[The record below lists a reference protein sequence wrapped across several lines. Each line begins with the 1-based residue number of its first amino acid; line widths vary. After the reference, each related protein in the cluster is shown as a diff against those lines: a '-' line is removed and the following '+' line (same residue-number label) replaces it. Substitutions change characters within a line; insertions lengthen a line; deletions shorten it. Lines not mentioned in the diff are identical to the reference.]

1 MGASIARAMLKDFAR
16 KCLYFSGALGLYHRL
31 RNADSLTVVMFHRTL
46 RPDDPRWASCDPD
59 YTLGEDLFVSSL
71 DFFARHYRVVS
82 LQDVLRARRDGTG
95 LPPRALLISFDDGWL
110 DNVDYALPALRSA
123 GLPAVMFVAAD
134 AVGARQPFY
143 QERIVAAWRLG
154 KLSLEAL
161 AASAAEHGADE
172 NGDVEQGD
180 SDHDDGKHVEAHI
193 GVAALRRLIARLE
206 TMPAAS
212 RRAVLERHADALD
225 DGLQHMIDIDDLAR
239 LRGGGV
245 ELGLHG
251 KSHVAMT
258 RAGDLASE
266 LGGAREAMAR
276 MLALPEG
283 LASDACATMSFP
295 HGAFDDAIA
304 AQARDAGYELLFTS
318 VPVLN
323 PVAGKPSWLLGRT
336 GYETDTVADRNGIF
350 RPESLAWYLFRRD
363 ARRLA

>member
-46 RPDDPRWASCDPD
+46 RPDDPRGASCDPD

-71 DFFARHYRVVS
+71 DFFRRHYRVVS
-82 LQDVLRARRDGTG
+82 LQDVLRARREGAG

-154 KLSLEAL
+154 KLSSEAL
-161 AASAAEHGADE
+161 AASVAEHARETHVGEPA
-172 NGDVEQGD
+172 GGVRAGI
-180 SDHDDGKHVEAHI
+180 DG
-193 GVAALRRLIARLE
+193 LRALIARLE
-206 TMPAAS
+206 TMSSTS
-212 RRAVLERHADALD
+212 RRAVLERHADALND
-225 DGLQHMIDIDDLAR
+225 DLQHMIDVDDLAR
-239 LRGGGV
+239 LRAGGV

-258 RAGDLASE
+258 RADNLANE
-266 LGGAREAMAR
+266 LGGARAAMAA
-276 MLALPEG
+276 MLSPQSPGEG

-304 AQARDAGYELLFTS
+304 AQACEAGYELLFTS

-323 PVAGKPSWLLGRT
+323 SVGGKPSWLLGRT
-336 GYETDTVADRNGIF
+336 GYETDTIADANGTF
-350 RPESLAWYLFRRD
+350 RPEWLAWYLFRRD
-363 ARRLA
+363 VRRLA

>member
-59 YTLGEDLFVSSL
+59 YTLGDDLFASSL
-71 DFFARHYRVVS
+71 AFFKRHYRVVS
-82 LQDVLRARRDGTG
+82 LQDVLRARRDGAG

-134 AVGARQPFY
+134 AVGAKQPFY
-143 QERIVAAWRLG
+143 QERIVAAWRRG
-154 KLSLEAL
+154 TLSLEAL
-161 AASAAEHGADE
+161 AASVVEHD
-172 NGDVEQGD
+172 GDAFG
-180 SDHDDGKHVEAHI
+180 
-193 GVAALRRLIARLE
+193 GVGHGGERAGIAGLRRLIARLE
-206 TMPAAS
+206 TMPSAS

-225 DGLQHMIDIDDLAR
+225 DGLQHMIDIDDLGR
-239 LRGGGV
+239 LRAGGV

-258 RAGDLASE
+258 RAENLATE
-266 LGGAREAMAR
+266 LGGARAAMAT
-276 MLALPEG
+276 MLAPQSPHAG

-295 HGAFDDAIA
+295 HGAFDDGIA
-304 AQARDAGYELLFTS
+304 AQAREAGYELLFTS

-323 PVAGKPSWLLGRT
+323 PVGDKPSWLLGRT
-336 GYETDTVADRNGIF
+336 GYETDTVADANGTF
-350 RPESLAWYLFRRD
+350 RPDRLAWYLFRRD
-363 ARRLA
+363 SRRLAG

>member
-71 DFFARHYRVVS
+71 DFFRRHYRVVS
-82 LQDVLRARRDGTG
+82 LQDVLRARREGAG

-143 QERIVAAWRLG
+143 QERIVAAWRHG

-161 AASAAEHGADE
+161 AASVAEYSGE
-172 NGDVEQGD
+172 TLD
-180 SDHDDGKHVEAHI
+180 SVRAGI
-193 GVAALRRLIARLE
+193 GGLRSMIAQLE
-206 TMPAAS
+206 SMPSTS
-212 RRAVLERHADALD
+212 RRAVLERHADALND
-225 DGLQHMIDIDDLAR
+225 DLQHMIDVDDLAR
-239 LRGGGV
+239 LRAGGV

-258 RAGDLASE
+258 RADNLANE
-266 LGGAREAMAR
+266 LGGARAAMAA
-276 MLALPEG
+276 MLSPQSPGEG

-304 AQARDAGYELLFTS
+304 AQAREAGYELLFTS

-323 PVAGKPSWLLGRT
+323 PVGGKPSWLLGRT
-336 GYETDTVADRNGIF
+336 GYETDTVADANGTF
-350 RPESLAWYLFRRD
+350 RPEWLAWYLFRRD

>member
-71 DFFARHYRVVS
+71 VFFRRHYRVVS
-82 LQDVLRARRDGTG
+82 LQDVLRARREGAG

-154 KLSLEAL
+154 KLSSEAL
-161 AASAAEHGADE
+161 AASVAEYAGETHARETHVGEPA
-172 NGDVEQGD
+172 GGVRAGI
-180 SDHDDGKHVEAHI
+180 DG
-193 GVAALRRLIARLE
+193 LRALIARLE
-206 TMPAAS
+206 TMPSTS
-212 RRAVLERHADALD
+212 RRAVLERHADALND
-225 DGLQHMIDIDDLAR
+225 DLQHMIDVDDLAR
-239 LRGGGV
+239 LRAGGV

-258 RAGDLASE
+258 RADNLANE
-266 LGGAREAMAR
+266 LGGARAAMAA
-276 MLALPEG
+276 MLSPQSPGEG

-304 AQARDAGYELLFTS
+304 AQAREAGYELLFTS

-323 PVAGKPSWLLGRT
+323 PVGGKPSWLLGRT
-336 GYETDTVADRNGIF
+336 GYETDTVADANGTF
-350 RPESLAWYLFRRD
+350 RPEWLAWYLFRRD

>member
-71 DFFARHYRVVS
+71 VFFRRHYRVVS
-82 LQDVLRARRDGTG
+82 LQDVLRARREGAG

-161 AASAAEHGADE
+161 ATSVAEYSGE
-172 NGDVEQGD
+172 TLD
-180 SDHDDGKHVEAHI
+180 SVRAGIDG
-193 GVAALRRLIARLE
+193 LRALIARLE
-206 TMPAAS
+206 TMPSTS
-212 RRAVLERHADALD
+212 RRAVLERHADALND
-225 DGLQHMIDIDDLAR
+225 DLQHMIDVDDLAR
-239 LRGGGV
+239 LRAGGV

-258 RAGDLASE
+258 RADNLANE
-266 LGGAREAMAR
+266 LGGARAAMAA
-276 MLALPEG
+276 MLSPQSPGEG
-283 LASDACATMSFP
+283 LDSDACATMSFP

-304 AQARDAGYELLFTS
+304 AQARESGYELLFTS

-323 PVAGKPSWLLGRT
+323 PVGGKPSWLLGRT
-336 GYETDTVADRNGIF
+336 GYETDTIADANGTF
-350 RPESLAWYLFRRD
+350 RPEWLAWYLFRRD

>member
-16 KCLYFSGALGLYHRL
+16 KCLYFSGALGLYHRV

-71 DFFARHYRVVS
+71 DFFRRHYRVVS

-95 LPPRALLISFDDGWL
+95 LPSRALLISFDDGWL

-134 AVGARQPFY
+134 AVGAQQPFY

-161 AASAAEHGADE
+161 TASVVEQGADE
-172 NGDVEQGD
+172 HG
-180 SDHDDGKHVEAHI
+180 EART
-193 GVAALRRLIARLE
+193 GVAELRRLIAKLE
-206 TMPAAS
+206 TMPPAS
-212 RRAVLERHADALD
+212 RGAVLERHADALN
-225 DGLQHMIDIDDLAR
+225 DGLQHMIDIDDLVR
-239 LRGGGV
+239 LRAGGV

-258 RAGDLASE
+258 RAEDLANE

-276 MLALPEG
+276 MLASPEG

-295 HGAFDDAIA
+295 HGAFDEGIA

-336 GYETDTVADRNGIF
+336 GYETDTVADRDGTF